1 MAGVPHLGPKITPA
15 SFLEPKTGV
24 PLQGPNITWLF
35 PQGIKITWATH
46 QTQIG
51 MTSSSGAQNNGIQYP
66 GAQGNLT
73 NNMFTG
79 SSSGYN
85 NQLNPFS
92 PQYRSNVTNNPH
104 FLQPLNRGD
113 SQGFRKVTSGVQ
125 PPWMGGT
132 KQAGYTPHSPHIPTL
147 GIIHAC
153 NLFRLN

>member
-1 MAGVPHLGPKITPA
+1 MTGVPHLGPKITPA
-15 SFLEPKTGV
+15 SFLEPKTGGALTGTQHYMAI
-24 PLQGPNITWLF
+24 PTGNQNYMSNPSE
-35 PQGIKITWATH
+35 
-46 QTQIG
+46 TQIG

-92 PQYRSNVTNNPH
+92 PQYRSNVTNNSH
-104 FLQPLNRGD
+104 FLQPLNRGN

-125 PPWMGGT
+125 PP
-132 KQAGYTPHSPHIPTL
+132 
-147 GIIHAC
+147 
-153 NLFRLN
+153 